1 MSDEAPEQPS
11 VLVVGGMI
19 DGHHVVL
26 TPGLS
31 LIVGSGRLANL
42 RLDHPDIELAHIK
55 IRWDDLGISMVD
67 NGSRKGTWVNGEPVE
82 TAALL
87 DGDVITFV
95 PAKYD
100 GPPARR
106 SSCGSPRDPC
116 PTCRRFRR
124 LPRGKRPSLRR
135 RARGRADPRG
145 AGRAL
150 SGCPTS
156 TRAWSRSSAAAHS
169 RWSSWAG

>member
-1 MSDEAPEQPS
+1 MSDEVPEQPS

-55 IRWDDLGISMVD
+55 IRWDELGISLVD
-67 NGSRKGTWVNGEPVE
+67 NGSRRGTWVNGEPVE
-82 TAALL
+82 SAQLL

-95 PAKYD
+95 APDEEERLGEIQREIGIELPRTIVPGFECGQTGGA
-100 GPPARR
+100 P
-106 SSCGSPRDPC
+106 GSPRRAPRSG
-116 PTCRRFRR
+116 P
-124 LPRGKRPSLRR
+124 PRGDAPRSEDGGPPRRRRRRSGRGSKRP
-135 RARGRADPRG
+135 
-145 AGRAL
+145 
-150 SGCPTS
+150 
-156 TRAWSRSSAAAHS
+156 AAAS
-169 RWSSWAG
+169 